1 MPVTDVPVT
10 DTTGHRERL
19 LDAITELA
27 AERGYAAVTVAD
39 VVGRARMS
47 KRTFYQH
54 FPGREECF
62 LAAYVAAAQRPLHRM
77 AAAAQE
83 VAGQPL
89 SLRDRVAAGAA
100 AYLDAM
106 AHRPGLTRT
115 LLTEVLAVGPAGW
128 QVRREVLGAF
138 AAALVAQ
145 VEQHRRTRPEVAQ
158 LPAPVALAL
167 VGGINELVLDAI
179 ESGRGDRLG
188 ELLPTVTDLV
198 TAVLDRTR

>member
-1 MPVTDVPVT
+1 MSVTEL
-10 DTTGHRERL
+10 TGHRERL

-77 AAAAQE
+77 AAAAQ
-83 VAGQPL
+83 VAGPSL

-106 AHRPGLTRT
+106 EQRPGRTRT
-115 LLTEVLAVGPAGW
+115 LLTEVLAVGPRGW

-145 VEQHRRTRPEVAQ
+145 VEQHRRTRPEVAP
-158 LPAPVALAL
+158 LRAPVALAL
-167 VGGINELVLDAI
+167 VGGINELVLDAV
-179 ESGRGDRLG
+179 ESGRGDRLSA
-188 ELLPTVTDLV
+188 LLPTITDLV
-198 TAVLDRTR
+198 TAVLDPRR